1 MNNLLLYCRP
11 GFEKEAAAEITER
24 ASNMQ
29 CYGFARVK
37 DDSGYVIFEL
47 YDEEQADLL
56 ARKLPFRELIFI
68 RQMLVVTHEL
78 KDLDLSDRITPI
90 LEATQGYAIC
100 GDLRVETADT
110 NEAKELS
117 AFCRK
122 FTVPLRQALRGNEL
136 LTKKETPHR
145 PVFHAFF
152 LANDHVLLGYSY
164 SFNNSEFHMG
174 IPRLR
179 CPADAPSRSS
189 LKLEE
194 AFYVFVPR
202 EEWDLR
208 LTSGMKAVDLGACP
222 GGWTYQLV
230 RRGMMV
236 TAVDNGMMAQSLMDT
251 GQVKTHPR

>member
-136 LTKKETPHR
+136 LTKKETRTGRCSTPSSWPMITCCWVTPTPSTTPNSTWASRVCAALLMPRAAPASSWKR
-145 PVFHAFF
+145 PSTCSCRGKSGTCA
-152 LANDHVLLGYSY
+152 S
-164 SFNNSEFHMG
+164 
-174 IPRLR
+174 P
-179 CPADAPSRSS
+179 PA
-189 LKLEE
+189 
-194 AFYVFVPR
+194 
-202 EEWDLR
+202 
-208 LTSGMKAVDLGACP
+208 
-222 GGWTYQLV
+222 
-230 RRGMMV
+230 
-236 TAVDNGMMAQSLMDT
+236 
-251 GQVKTHPR
+251 